1 MKINYQKILEKKL
14 NDIEGNNLKP
24 SLLLHSCCAPCS
36 SYVLEYLS
44 KYFQITVFYYNP
56 NIDIKNEYEKR
67 LTEQKRFIEEL
78 NIKLIDKI
86 KLIEGDYD
94 IENFHFITKKFQHEK
109 EGGRRCFKCYEMRL
123 LNAAIKAKEL
133 NSDYFTTVLTIS
145 PHKNAHMINEIGR
158 DIEQRYKIKFLEAD
172 FKKNNGYKRS
182 IEMSKEYSLY
192 RQDYCGCS
200 FSKVARS
207 KINERNK

>member
-1 MKINYQKILEKKL
+1 MKKNYQKILEIKLEELSKKK
-14 NDIEGNNLKP
+14 IKP

-56 NIDIKNEYEKR
+56 NIDIKEEYKKR
-67 LTEQKRFIEEL
+67 FLEQKRFINEINE
-78 NIKLIDKI
+78 KLENKV
-86 KLIEGDYD
+86 KLVEGEYD
-94 IENFHFITKKFQHEK
+94 VENFHFLTKGLQDVK
-109 EGGRRCFKCYEMRL
+109 EGGARCFKCYELRL

-133 NSDYFTTVLTIS
+133 NSDYFTTVLSIS
-145 PHKNAHMINEIGR
+145 PHKNSKMLNEIGR
-158 DIEQRYKIKFLEAD
+158 DIEQRYKINFLESD

-182 IEMSKEYSLY
+182 IELSKEYNLY

-200 FSKVARS
+200 FSKAARS
-207 KINERNK
+207 KENEQ